1 MHLSH
6 TRSLNAVVLCVYR
19 TRVQSWHEL
28 RLSESYGQT
37 MPVGYALVEPVQDS
51 LINWHVGETETDA
64 RPGTAD
70 SGGELCLRV
79 V

>member
-1 MHLSH
+1 
-6 TRSLNAVVLCVYR
+6 
-19 TRVQSWHEL
+19 
-28 RLSESYGQT
+28 

-70 SGGELCLRV
+70 SGGELLASCCLADRASQLCMSGRV
-79 V
+79 